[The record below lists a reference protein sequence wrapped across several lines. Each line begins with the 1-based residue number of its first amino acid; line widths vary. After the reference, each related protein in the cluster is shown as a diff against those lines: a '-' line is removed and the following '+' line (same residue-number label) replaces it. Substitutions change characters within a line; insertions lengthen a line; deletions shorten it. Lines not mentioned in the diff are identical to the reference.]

1 MKTMQGAPLVS
12 VIMPS
17 YRSEPFLAQA
27 VESVVAQTVT
37 DWELLILDDQSPD
50 GAWEIA
56 QSYAQRDPR
65 IHCLRSEENLGVAET
80 RNRGIESARGEWIA
94 FLDSDDIW
102 HDEKLEKQLDVAKR
116 TGAGLIYTAYAIFR
130 NEDQHRVRYAVP
142 QSVNYDALLL
152 ENVIGCSTAMVRRS
166 LLTNHRFRRDLYHED
181 YALWLELLR
190 SGVKAAGCPDVLV
203 EWRVSKDSR
212 SYDKVNAAKNR
223 WAIYRKAEKLPLWK
237 SAFAFTVYALRGTLK
252 VRKSRHAERST

>member
-1 MKTMQGAPLVS
+1 MQGAPLVS

-27 VESVVAQTVT
+27 VESVLAQTIT
-37 DWELLILDDQSPD
+37 DWELFILDDQSPD

-56 QSYAQRDPR
+56 QSYARRDPR
-65 IHCLRSEENLGVAET
+65 IRCIRNEENLGVAET
-80 RNRGIESARGEWIA
+80 RNRGIEAARGEWIA

-102 HDEKLEKQLDVAKR
+102 HNEKLEKQLNAAER
-116 TGAGLIYTAYAIFR
+116 TGAELMYTAYAIFQ
-130 NEDQHRVRYAVP
+130 DDDPCRVEYAVP
-142 QSVNYDALLL
+142 QRVDYNALLL
-152 ENVIGCSTAMVRRS
+152 ENVIGCSTAMVHRS
-166 LLTNHRFRRDLYHED
+166 ALRNYRFRNDLYHED

-190 SGVKAAGCPDVLV
+190 SGVKAAGCPEILV
-203 EWRVSKDSR
+203 EWRVTKNSR
-212 SYDKVNAAKNR
+212 SYDKINAAKNR

-237 SAFAFTVYALRGTLK
+237 SAFAFAVYALRGIMK